1 VEKSQAKPYHAALGF
16 DVAENPEMSLKMVR
30 SGLWAPLVA
39 ALALSTLASVA
50 SAQAAAGDAV
60 RGAKLAYTCYG
71 CHEHT
76 PAKIR
81 AEHEEEGIRDF
92 SDCVQC
98 HRSAQEEPRERGREG
113 GREGGR
119 REKD

>member
-1 VEKSQAKPYHAALGF
+1 
-16 DVAENPEMSLKMVR
+16 MSLKMVR

-76 PAKIR
+76 EANIR
-81 AEHEEEGIRDF
+81 AKHVHEGIANF
-92 SDCVQC
+92 TNCVSC
-98 HRSAQEEPRERGREG
+98 HRSAHGESREG
-113 GREGGR
+113 GEGERKGKRER
-119 REKD
+119 KDDD